1 MSNVPYLTDKR
12 LDAGQLDPTYI
23 LTISG
28 LAWPLFRS
36 LALELRRSLVTTVMA
51 LSSAAIFCN
60 HA

>member
-28 LAWPLFRS
+28 WLDPYSEALLWNSAEAW
-36 LALELRRSLVTTVMA
+36 
-51 LSSAAIFCN
+51 
-60 HA
+60 